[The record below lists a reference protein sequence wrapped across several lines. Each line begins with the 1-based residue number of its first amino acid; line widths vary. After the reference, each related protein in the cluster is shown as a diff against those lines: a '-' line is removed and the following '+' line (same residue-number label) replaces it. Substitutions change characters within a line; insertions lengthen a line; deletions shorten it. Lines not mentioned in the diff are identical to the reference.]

1 MQASKRIS
9 LHGLLREVSVIGM
22 EAKKAEIHC
31 PVCRKV
37 TLVVRRPKYDG
48 LRKVGEI
55 LSCSVCLTEFAD
67 DANVQFVDQQ
77 KPRVFGEEEGV
88 RLCLNCKHYIVNP
101 FVQRCTLTMREVEA
115 TDSCIGFL
123 LRPKP
128 KEEEEKKEKGS
139 DELRKLLG
147 LEKEKAKKQKA
158 EDKKDSTAGFF
169 DERRGETSE

>member
-1 MQASKRIS
+1 MPQDAKR
-9 LHGLLREVSVIGM
+9 
-22 EAKKAEIHC
+22 AEIHC
-31 PVCRKV
+31 PICGKV
-37 TLVVRRPKYDG
+37 TLVIRRPRYDG

-67 DANVQFVDQQ
+67 EAHVQFVDQQ
-77 KPRVFGEEEGV
+77 KPHIFREEEGV

-128 KEEEEKKEKGS
+128 KEEEAKKEKS
-139 DELRKLLG
+139 PDELRKLLG
-147 LEKEKAKKQKA
+147 LEKEKTKEQKA
-158 EDKKDSTAGFF
+158 EGRKDPTAGPFH
-169 DERRGETSE
+169 ERHGETPE

>member
-1 MQASKRIS
+1 MPQDAKR
-9 LHGLLREVSVIGM
+9 
-22 EAKKAEIHC
+22 AEIHC
-31 PVCRKV
+31 PVCGKV
-37 TLVVRRPKYDG
+37 TLVIRRPRYDG

-67 DANVQFVDQQ
+67 EANVKFVDQE
-77 KPRVFGEEEGV
+77 KPHIFREEEGV

-128 KEEEEKKEKGS
+128 KEEEEKKGKGS

-147 LEKEKAKKQKA
+147 LEKEKPREQKA
-158 EDKKDSTAGFF
+158 EGKKDSAAGFF
-169 DERRGETSE
+169 DDSHRETPE